1 MENEKI
7 KWFRNSSMSYREFVQ
22 AQKHK
27 NPCLAGL
34 SNFLFDTDSDR
45 RPCRILQLDFSSDA
59 EGTQPD
65 FEHVNPKELQDTVQD
80 GKERRRIL
88 IIEDLRRD
96 VIEVLGSAYAIDP
109 VFFASHIH
117 APFRQMDSQTPNL
130 ALLPSRQQ
138 GHNFVNFHYHRAVV
152 LKSNVE
158 NENRLIRDMNVERK
172 IAVLLPV
179 EMTRLA
185 LVQHACSVILCQ
197 RKEDGNG
204 WLCVILVDGPIS
216 SDYLDVQYE
225 NENNKDH
232 ELRKRASRITSRL
245 FQDGYEDFIIPSF
258 IDKKSACGEAQL
270 SRTSLLDDLRYY
282 WNRQIPQQFD
292 PSKPTLFTLSVYPLK
307 IIAAEWNSYM
317 AGMSYHLKRHEYALE
332 AFDQRVA
339 ELDKLD
345 EELRSLQAWRRR
357 SLASEHKIAS
367 IKRFLALYNP
377 QPEHHT
383 GILALNHGARLRE
396 DYVYLAD
403 TLNDLS
409 RRLQNMLPVVT
420 SLVQIS
426 DSRRSLAESAN
437 VNRLTSLA
445 IIFAPLSFTT
455 GLFSMDTING
465 PGGTHFWVFFAV
477 AIPITIV
484 VFFLAR
490 PPACILRWI
499 STRGRRSQG
508 ASVNV

>member
-1 MENEKI
+1 
-7 KWFRNSSMSYREFVQ
+7 MSYRQFVQ

-34 SNFLFDTDSDR
+34 SNFLFDSDSDR
-45 RPCRILQLDFSSDA
+45 RPCRILQLDFLPDA
-59 EGTQPD
+59 EGTQLD
-65 FEHVNPKELQDTVQD
+65 FKHVHPEDLQDIVRGD
-80 GKERRRIL
+80 KERRRIL

-96 VIEVLGSAYAIDP
+96 VIEVLGPAYAIDP
-109 VFFASHIH
+109 VFFGSHIH

-138 GHNFVNFHYHRAVV
+138 GHNFVNFHYHRTVV

-158 NENRLIRDMNVERK
+158 NDNRLIRDMNVERK

-179 EMTRLA
+179 ETTRLA
-185 LVQHACSVILCQ
+185 LVQHTCSVILCQ
-197 RKEDGNG
+197 NEKNGNG

-216 SDYLDVQYE
+216 SDCLDVRYE
-225 NENNKDH
+225 NENDKDH
-232 ELRKRASRITSRL
+232 ELRKGPSQVTSRL
-245 FQDGYEDFIIPSF
+245 FQGGYEDFIPPSF
-258 IDKKSACGEAQL
+258 FETKGARAEAQL

-282 WNRQIPQQFD
+282 WNRPIPEHFD
-292 PSKPTLFTLSVYPLK
+292 PFKPTLFALSVYPLK

-317 AGMSYHLKRHEYALE
+317 AAMSYHLKRHEYAVE

-339 ELDKLD
+339 KLDKLD

-357 SLASEHKIAS
+357 SLASEHKFAS
-367 IKRFLALYNP
+367 IKRFLALHDL
-377 QPEHHT
+377 QSEDHT
-383 GILALNHGARLRE
+383 GIQAQNQWAGLRE

-403 TLNDLS
+403 TLNGLS
-409 RRLQNMLPVVT
+409 RRLHNMLPVVT

-490 PPACILRWI
+490 PPACLLRWF
-499 STRGRRSQG
+499 STPGRRSQG
-508 ASVNV
+508 APVNV